1 MRHWIIWLVA
11 GLLSV
16 IAGLVALANP
26 LAATIAV
33 EQLAGWAFLVIGLI
47 AGYVAF
53 QDQDQNN
60 RIWGLIASIGIAL
73 IGVAL
78 FANPLAG
85 ILSLTLLVAI
95 LFLVTGVSK
104 IFMALPMRS
113 GNSYWTLLLS
123 GGLSVVLA
131 IMIFANFPQSA
142 ASILGIVL
150 SVELISNGASLVA
163 IAWRKRQT
171 EMQSATQNPA

>member
-1 MRHWIIWLVA
+1 MKHWTIWFAA

-53 QDQDQNN
+53 QETEQNE
-60 RIWGLIASIGIAL
+60 RIWSLVAAIGIAL
-73 IGVAL
+73 IGVVL

-85 ILSLTLLVAI
+85 ILSLTLIVAI

-104 IFMALPMRS
+104 IFMALPMQGS
-113 GNSYWTLLLS
+113 NSYWTLMLS

-131 IMIFANFPQSA
+131 IMVFANFPQSA

-150 SVELISNGASLVA
+150 AVELMSNGASLVA
-163 IAWRKRQT
+163 IALRKRLMASQT
-171 EMQSATQNPA
+171 TQKATS